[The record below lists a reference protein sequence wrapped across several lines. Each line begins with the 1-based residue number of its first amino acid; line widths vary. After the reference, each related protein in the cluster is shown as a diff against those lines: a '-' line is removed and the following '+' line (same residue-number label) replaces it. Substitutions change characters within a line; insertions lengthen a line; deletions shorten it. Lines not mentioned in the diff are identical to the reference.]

1 MTSILKADTIQD
13 SSGNNI
19 INENSNTITI
29 GASGD
34 TITIPSGA
42 TITNSGTATGFG
54 GITEADYWRLTTDF
68 QSGTGADLTAN
79 LERVDSLGWG
89 ALGTGMSQSSGIYTF
104 PSTGYWKIGFQGLLS
119 HASSGMARDNGGTIY
134 ATTNNSSYSILTFA
148 QCSFDGNTDGVAY
161 NSFYTEGLFDVTD
174 TSNCKLKFNY
184 FSSDSNIILRGNTDY
199 TKTGFTFIRL
209 GDT

>member
-1 MTSILKADTIQD
+1 ADTDEFLISD
-13 SSGNNI
+13 
-19 INENSNTITI
+19 
-29 GASGD
+29 A
-34 TITIPSGA
+34 
-42 TITNSGTATGFG
+42 GTLKRIDYSHIKGG
-54 GITEADYWRLTTDF
+54 GITEADYWRLTTDL

-104 PSTGYWKIGFQGLLS
+104 PSTGYWKISFQGLLS

-134 ATTNNSSYSILTFA
+134 ATTNNSSYSILSFS
-148 QCSFDGNTDGVAY
+148 QCSFDGNTDGIAY
-161 NSFYTEGLFDVTD
+161 NSFYAEGLFDVTD

>member
-42 TITNSGTATGFG
+42 TISNSGTASGFG
-54 GITEADYWRLTTDF
+54 GITEADFWRLTTDF
-68 QSGTGADLTAN
+68 QSGTGADITSN
-79 LERVDSLGWG
+79 LERVDTHGWG
-89 ALGTGMSQSSGIYTF
+89 ALGTGMSQSSGIFTF
-104 PSTGYWKIGFQGLLS
+104 PSTGYWKIGFQGQLS
-119 HASSGMARDNGGTIY
+119 HASSGYARDNGGLIY
-134 ATTNNSSYSILTFA
+134 ATTNNSSYTLVSMA
-148 QCSFDGNTDGVAY
+148 SCSFDGNTDGVSY
-161 NSFYTEGLFDVTD
+161 NSFYTEALFDVTD
-174 TSNCKLKFNY
+174 TSNFKIKFHY
-184 FSSDSNIILRGNTDY
+184 DASDSAIILRGNTDY
-199 TKTGFTFIRL
+199 NKTSFTFVRL